1 MLGWCDVVRSGNVK
15 STLKQRC
22 VCQRWNLQRW
32 KNVKPTLSI
41 ISTMILTTLN
51 NVETM
56 LFSKSIFTMLFS
68 VETMLWIWPFEK
80 EKKNIFEIK
89 KKKDDSL
96 IINTCF
102 WLGWVKK
109 KGKHGL
115 YNVKINVG
123 KYNTWY
129 MKRIRKQKYEFADG
143 KKNWCKE

>member
-1 MLGWCDVVRSGNVK
+1 MSTPRKPFKVISTLMLGWCDVVRSGNVK

-68 VETMLWIWPFEK
+68 VETMLWIWPFAK
-80 EKKNIFEIK
+80 EQKNIFELQK
-89 KKKDDSL
+89 KKMTL
-96 IINTCF
+96 
-102 WLGWVKK
+102 WLSTLAFDCDELKR
-109 KGKHGL
+109 KG
-115 YNVKINVG
+115 NMDC
-123 KYNTWY
+123 T
-129 MKRIRKQKYEFADG
+129 M
-143 KKNWCKE
+143 